1 MQTKLLQSLPP
12 SQTVW
17 VGFSGGLDSTV
28 LLHYLK
34 TQSEHDQ
41 QLRAIHVHHGLQSQ
55 ADDWVLHCQ
64 RICDQWQIPLSIVH
78 VEIHNK
84 DRNTEHK
91 AREARLNAF
100 QKTLA
105 PGDTLA
111 LAHHQDDIAE
121 TLLLRLLRGS
131 GTRAL
136 ANMQKLSQRD
146 QYSIWRPL
154 LHCSRAELAQ
164 YADENMLSW
173 IDDDSNTDT
182 RFDRN
187 FIRHE
192 ILPRLEQRFPN
203 AKQGL
208 AQSAELLAIDTEILQ
223 PQIESNLARCS
234 IGNEL
239 NLSQLLLLNAGM
251 QAHVLRAWI
260 LRAGKATPTA
270 RALAVFLVQMA
281 EHQND
286 DNLCMGFA
294 DYRINIWLDKL
305 YLRTTPLEVLA
316 QANADIYW
324 DGLTPIKLPRGGTLA
339 WQGHYPLKTT
349 IKYRVGGEKIQLAGR
364 NMHHA
369 VKKLLSQSVPPWHRD
384 SLPFVYN
391 EQGELLAVG
400 KHFISETLQQH
411 HLQNATD
418 LHWHSEQ
425 DYAS

>member
-1 MQTKLLQSLPP
+1 MPIHPLQSLPP
-12 SQTVW
+12 SKNIW

-28 LLHYLK
+28 LLHVLK
-34 TQSEHDQ
+34 NQATDNQH
-41 QLRAIHVHHGLQSQ
+41 LRAIHVHHGLQSQ
-55 ADDWVLHCQ
+55 ADDWANHCQ
-64 RICDQWQIPLSIVH
+64 SLCQQWQIPLSIVH

-91 AREARLNAF
+91 AREARFKAF
-100 QKTLA
+100 REILA
-105 PGDTLA
+105 AGDTLA
-111 LAHHQDDIAE
+111 LAHHQDDVAE

-136 ANMQKLSQRD
+136 ANMQMLGQRD
-146 QYSIWRPL
+146 QYHIWRPL
-154 LHCSRAELAQ
+154 LQTTRAELEH
-164 YADENMLSW
+164 YAEQNNLRW
-173 IDDDSNTDT
+173 IDDGSNSDT

-208 AQSAELLAIDTEILQ
+208 AQSAELLAIDAEILK
-223 PQIESNLARCS
+223 PQIEFHLLQCS
-234 IGNEL
+234 IGKEL
-239 NLSQLLLLNAGM
+239 RLSEFALLNSGM

-260 LRAGKATPTA
+260 LGAGKATPTA
-270 RALAVFLVQMA
+270 RAIAVFLEQIA
-281 EHQND
+281 DLQND
-286 DNLCMGFA
+286 DNICMAYA

-305 YLRTTPLEVLA
+305 YLRTNPIDVLA
-316 QANADIYW
+316 QVNTEIYW
-324 DGLTPIKLPRGGTLA
+324 DGLTPLNLPRGGTLA
-339 WQGHYPLKTT
+339 WQGDCALKTT

-364 NMHHA
+364 EIHHA
-369 VKKLLSQSVPPWHRD
+369 VKKLLSQSVPPWQRD

-391 EQGELLAVG
+391 EQGQLLAVG

-411 HLQNATD
+411 HLLNATD

-425 DYAS
+425 D